1 MISNNLK
8 NRKVMNIKHINSS
21 RTLYHVASCFLLGTI
36 LCGFLT
42 SCADLEYTEENSR
55 DEEWTFT
62 YFNEGI
68 KGLVSGVYAQVYNN
82 EFENNSAYFL
92 AGATDEAQY
101 ALETGAVNNYWNGG
115 WSPANPYDRTWT
127 QSYTAI
133 ADVNMYLEKI
143 DQTDISEWEYNPAYP
158 DWKDQMEKFPY
169 ELRFLRAFFYFQL
182 FKTYGDVPLV
192 TTTLT
197 NGQANNVKRTSADEI
212 VKFIVEECDAVAPY
226 LPVNYKTENGAEIGR
241 ATRIAAFALKAR
253 TLLYAASP
261 LHNPTGDKTKWA
273 QAAEACKYILDNAAT
288 WGLKLSAYG
297 ALWGHDAFFNP
308 EMIFAI
314 GRGES
319 NDFEKANYPIGV
331 ENGSSG
337 NCPTQSLVDQYE
349 FADNG
354 ETFGERYP
362 GSIDVSDLE
371 SFNPYEGLDPRFA
384 LTIVKN
390 GDEWPS
396 NGAQAKAIESF
407 VGGFNG
413 APKYGAT
420 PTSYYL
426 RKFVDGSCVTTA
438 DNQTRRRHT
447 WIVFRLAEF
456 YLDYAE
462 AVFNATGSA
471 NDATFGMTANEAV
484 NVLRNRADIQMP
496 EFTEDG
502 EAWVKRYERE
512 RLVEFAFE
520 NQRFWDVRRWKK
532 GPQYF
537 KNIQLATISSSL
549 ILSRTPVTRQWDDK
563 YYFYPIPQSE
573 LKKNPNLTQNPGWE
587 VE

>member
-1 MISNNLK
+1 MRTNILFKSKGLV
-8 NRKVMNIKHINSS
+8 KV
-21 RTLYHVASCFLLGTI
+21 LPFYLFAFLL
-36 LCGFLT
+36 LT
-42 SCADLEYTEENSR
+42 SCADLDYTEETTR

-82 EFENNSAYFL
+82 EFASNSAYFL

-101 ALETGAVNNYWNGG
+101 ALEAGNVNSYVNGG
-115 WSPANPYDRTWT
+115 WSPANPFDRTWT
-127 QSYTAI
+127 KSYTAI
-133 ADVNMYLEKI
+133 ADANMFLEKL
-143 DQTDISEWEYNPAYP
+143 DEADISDWEQNPEYSK
-158 DWKDQMEKFPY
+158 WVSQLELFPY
-169 ELRFLRAFFYFQL
+169 ELRFLRAYFYFEL
-182 FKTYGDVPLV
+182 FRTYGDVPLV

-197 NGQANNVKRTSADEI
+197 NAQANSVKRTPADEI

-226 LPVNYKTENGAEIGR
+226 LPVTYETEVGSEVGR
-241 ATRIAAFALKAR
+241 ATRVAAAALKAR

-273 QAAEACKYILDNAAT
+273 KAAEACKYVLDNAEN
-288 WGLKLSAYG
+288 WGLSLSSYG
-297 ALWGHDAFFNP
+297 LLWGHDAFYNK
-308 EMIFAI
+308 ELIFGL
-314 GRGES
+314 GRGDDS
-319 NDFEKANYPIGV
+319 DNGNVFEKANYPVGV

-349 FADNG
+349 YQDNG
-354 ETFGERYP
+354 ETFGERHP
-362 GSIDVSDLE
+362 GNIDLNLQD
-371 SFNPYEGLDPRFA
+371 PYEGLDPRFA
-384 LTIVKN
+384 LTVVKN

-396 NGAQAKAIESF
+396 NGAQKKVMETF

-426 RKFVDGSCVTTA
+426 RKYVDGACVTTA
-438 DNQTRRRHT
+438 DNQTYRRHT
-447 WIVFRLAEF
+447 WIVFRLGEF

-471 NDATFGMTANEAV
+471 NDATYGMTANEAI

-502 EAWVKRYERE
+502 DAWVKRYERE
-512 RLVEFAFE
+512 RLVELAFE
-520 NQRFWDVRRWKK
+520 NHRFWDVRRWKK
-532 GPQYF
+532 GAQYF
-537 KNIQLATISSSL
+537 KTIQAATISPSL
-549 ILSRTPVTRQWDDK
+549 VLTRSTITRQWDEK
-563 YYFYPIPQSE
+563 YNFYPIPQSE
-573 LKKNPNLTQNPGWE
+573 LIKNSNLTQNPGW
-587 VE
+587 

>member
-1 MISNNLK
+1 MRTNILFKSKGLV
-8 NRKVMNIKHINSS
+8 KV
-21 RTLYHVASCFLLGTI
+21 LPFYLFAFLL
-36 LCGFLT
+36 LT
-42 SCADLEYTEENSR
+42 SCADLDYTEETTR

-82 EFENNSAYFL
+82 EFASNSAYFL

-101 ALETGAVNNYWNGG
+101 ALEAGNVNSYVNGG
-115 WSPANPYDRTWT
+115 WSPANPFDRTWT
-127 QSYTAI
+127 KSYTAI
-133 ADVNMYLEKI
+133 ADANMFLEKL
-143 DQTDISEWEYNPAYP
+143 DEADISDWEQNPEYSK
-158 DWKDQMEKFPY
+158 WVSQLELFPY
-169 ELRFLRAFFYFQL
+169 ELRFLRAYFYFEL
-182 FKTYGDVPLV
+182 FRTYGDVPLV

-197 NGQANNVKRTSADEI
+197 NAQANSVKRTPADEI

-226 LPVNYKTENGAEIGR
+226 LPVTYETEVGSEVGR
-241 ATRIAAFALKAR
+241 ATRVAAAALKAR

-273 QAAEACKYILDNAAT
+273 KAAEACKYVLDNAEN
-288 WGLKLSAYG
+288 WGLSLSSYG
-297 ALWGHDAFFNP
+297 LLWGHDAFYNK
-308 EMIFAI
+308 ELIFGL
-314 GRGES
+314 GRGDDS
-319 NDFEKANYPIGV
+319 DNGNVFEKANYPVGV

-349 FADNG
+349 YQDNG
-354 ETFGERYP
+354 ETFGERHP
-362 GSIDVSDLE
+362 GNIDLNLQD
-371 SFNPYEGLDPRFA
+371 PYEGLDPRFA
-384 LTIVKN
+384 LTVVKN

-396 NGAQAKAIESF
+396 NGAQKKVMETF

-426 RKFVDGSCVTTA
+426 RKYVDGACVTTA
-438 DNQTRRRHT
+438 DNQTFRRHT
-447 WIVFRLAEF
+447 WIVFRLGEF

-471 NDATFGMTANEAV
+471 NDATYGMTANEAI

-502 EAWVKRYERE
+502 DAWVKRYERE
-512 RLVEFAFE
+512 RLVELAFE
-520 NQRFWDVRRWKK
+520 NHRFWDVRRWKK
-532 GPQYF
+532 GAQYF
-537 KNIQLATISSSL
+537 KTIQAATISPSL
-549 ILSRTPVTRQWDDK
+549 VLTRSTITRQWDEK
-563 YYFYPIPQSE
+563 YNFYPIPQSE
-573 LKKNPNLTQNPGWE
+573 LIKNSNLTQNPGW
-587 VE
+587 